1 MKTIL
6 SHVKDR
12 LRQYFSGRLIIVQIG
27 AGVGA
32 FAGRS
37 LIAYGTRDMGTTV
50 IVASS
55 MAGSF
60 VGYVALWIVGYW
72 LAFREDYRK
81 SGRQMSLDVF
91 RLQLVEQLPNAGTV
105 VALAITQGALIG
117 GAGMEPV
124 LATNLASWFGPQ
136 KAINFAAM
144 AASNTLKRSWVD
156 GSWSPRSAIGAA
168 FRRLKGV
175 CRRVVPTRGDKEH
188 SVSAT
193 PHDHHRV
200 VEEDKR
206 EFAQTP
212 EPVAPR

>member
-156 GSWSPRSAIGAA
+156 GSWSPRSALRTM
-168 FRRLKGV
+168 FRRAKGLSRRGVPVLKDEKG
-175 CRRVVPTRGDKEH
+175 

-193 PHDHHRV
+193 PLDRHHAAER
-200 VEEDKR
+200 DTR
-206 EFAQTP
+206 EAVQPP
-212 EPVAPR
+212 EPVAPL